1 MLHTGT
7 HLISYALL
15 SLLLACAT
23 HGEGQAQK
31 NVFWTVNLDV
41 SQQITI
47 TPGDM
52 IRVKSPSF
60 ALVPAN
66 SGKSFQITFDHS
78 RLSLIAEQP
87 PASDGRMGKQYFFL
101 AVAPG
106 PSQITINVK
115 EQDKVVETVTLDV
128 TCR

>member
-1 MLHTGT
+1 MLNSGT
-7 HLISYALL
+7 HVLSYALL

-23 HGEGQAQK
+23 RGESQAQK

-41 SQQITI
+41 PQQIAIAT
-47 TPGDM
+47 GDM
-52 IRVKSPSF
+52 IRVKSPTF
-60 ALVPAN
+60 AVVPAN
-66 SGKSFQITFDHS
+66 LGKSFQIAYDHS

-87 PASDGRMGKQYFFL
+87 PDSDGRMGKQYFLL

-106 PSQITINVK
+106 PSQIIISVK
-115 EQDKVVETVTLDV
+115 DQDKLVEAVTLDV